1 MVSKAVGIDLGT
13 TNSSMA
19 IVIDGK
25 PEIIQLGTNDDRVL
39 RSALYFSTIG
49 GQNRVFYGNDA
60 INRGTEVGKVEYFK
74 QDFKRDMARGIVNE
88 TPGSS
93 PIDATIL
100 SALLLHQF
108 KKRLKTVSQEL
119 GVDDISD
126 AVITVPAYF
135 TSEQRLATK
144 RAGKLAGF
152 NVLRIINEPT
162 AAAISYA
169 SSKKISGNILVYDLG
184 GGTFDVTVMNVS
196 QQDYHI
202 LATDGDHRLG
212 GIDFDKALV
221 KLIKEKFEQ
230 QGLNMTMLTPKEE
243 MQLRYQA
250 EKLKTQLSI
259 DESVFC
265 ERSSESGDYG
275 IEITRDEFNSA
286 VSVLVKDT
294 ELKMNQTLAA
304 SGLTWEAIDHILLV
318 SGATRMPIIR
328 QMVSSVSRKTIHYD
342 LNPDTIVAEGASLI
356 ANLLANQTISFSEKR
371 DGFDTNESMIQV
383 QDVTSQGI
391 GLLFKKSPYQ
401 RYDFGGDFTN
411 SVIVSRNTPVPYHF
425 EKDLFAVANNQNNF
439 RLRVTEGNYANPIN
453 VKVILDQVVNLPSSY
468 QTGDKIGKAIFEL
481 SEEQLVVISIV
492 DMKTQAVISRF
503 QANAKMSQQTVEEDL
518 LELQAIFEQYIV

>member
-1 MVSKAVGIDLGT
+1 MVNKAVGIDLGT

-100 SALLLHQF
+100 SALLLYQF

-152 NVLRIINEPT
+152 NILRIINEPT

-169 SSKKISGNILVYDLG
+169 SSKKISGNVLVYDLG
-184 GGTFDVTVMNVS
+184 GGTFDVTVINVS

-259 DESVFC
+259 D
-265 ERSSESGDYG
+265 
-275 IEITRDEFNSA
+275 
-286 VSVLVKDT
+286 
-294 ELKMNQTLAA
+294 
-304 SGLTWEAIDHILLV
+304 ILPL
-318 SGATRMPIIR
+318 
-328 QMVSSVSRKTIHYD
+328 
-342 LNPDTIVAEGASLI
+342 
-356 ANLLANQTISFSEKR
+356 
-371 DGFDTNESMIQV
+371 
-383 QDVTSQGI
+383 
-391 GLLFKKSPYQ
+391 
-401 RYDFGGDFTN
+401 
-411 SVIVSRNTPVPYHF
+411 
-425 EKDLFAVANNQNNF
+425 
-439 RLRVTEGNYANPIN
+439 
-453 VKVILDQVVNLPSSY
+453 
-468 QTGDKIGKAIFEL
+468 
-481 SEEQLVVISIV
+481 
-492 DMKTQAVISRF
+492 
-503 QANAKMSQQTVEEDL
+503 
-518 LELQAIFEQYIV
+518 

>member
-119 GVDDISD
+119 GLDDISD

-318 SGATRMPIIR
+318 GGATRMPIIR
-328 QMVSSVSRKTIHYD
+328 QMVSSVSRKTIH
-342 LNPDTIVAEGASLI
+342 
-356 ANLLANQTISFSEKR
+356 
-371 DGFDTNESMIQV
+371 
-383 QDVTSQGI
+383 
-391 GLLFKKSPYQ
+391 
-401 RYDFGGDFTN
+401 
-411 SVIVSRNTPVPYHF
+411 
-425 EKDLFAVANNQNNF
+425 
-439 RLRVTEGNYANPIN
+439 
-453 VKVILDQVVNLPSSY
+453 
-468 QTGDKIGKAIFEL
+468 
-481 SEEQLVVISIV
+481 
-492 DMKTQAVISRF
+492 
-503 QANAKMSQQTVEEDL
+503 
-518 LELQAIFEQYIV
+518 